1 MKVIDIKSI
10 KELACDPEH
19 ITAHTTYVPQR
30 EPSAPVQVETPWKEC
45 SDVIANITTD
55 VSRATQSSTA
65 QAALRPLR
73 RSSTHIRTLRIRR
86 PA

>member
-1 MKVIDIKSI
+1 MKVIDMKST
-10 KELACDPEH
+10 KELACDPDH
-19 ITAHTTYVPQR
+19 IKAQARGGPQR
-30 EPSAPVQVETPWKEC
+30 QPSAPVQVETPWKEC

-65 QAALRPLR
+65 QGALRPLR
-73 RSSTHIRTLRIRR
+73 CSSTHIRTLRIGR